1 MTLIKK
7 SLLAAREFFAATVL
21 LLLTIIGL
29 IVGMIDPDDE

>member
-7 SLLAAREFFAATVL
+7 FLLAAREFSAALVL
-21 LLLTIIGL
+21 LMLTIIGL